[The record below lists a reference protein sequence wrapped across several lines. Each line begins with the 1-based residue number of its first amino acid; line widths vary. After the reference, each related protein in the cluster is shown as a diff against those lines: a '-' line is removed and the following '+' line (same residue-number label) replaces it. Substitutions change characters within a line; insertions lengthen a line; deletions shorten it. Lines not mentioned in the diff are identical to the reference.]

1 MFKIVSG
8 SSNELLAN
16 KIAAALNTKLTK
28 ITRKKFSDGENF
40 VKILETIRGKDCL
53 VIQSTC
59 APVND
64 NLMEL
69 LIIIDAMKR
78 GSARSITV
86 VTPYYGY
93 ARQDRKNEPRT
104 PISAKLVADMLEK
117 AGADRLIVMDVHAPQ
132 IQGFFDIPVD
142 NIFGTT
148 TFVKY
153 IKTLNSKI
161 DDPMPAS
168 PDAGG
173 VVRARAFAKKA
184 GFEGLAIVDK
194 RREKA
199 NESEVMNVI
208 GDVRGKDVI
217 IIDDLIDTG
226 GTLLK
231 AASAFKK
238 NGAKSVRACITHGVL
253 SGKAFKNFA
262 SEGAKDLEE
271 LVITDTIPIPEQ
283 AKIDYPAAMEKI
295 TVVSVDKIMAK
306 VIKRIVNNKSVNRIF
321 EKEE

>member
-1 MFKIVSG
+1 MIKIISG
-8 SSNELLAN
+8 SSNEPLAT
-16 KIAAALNTKLTK
+16 KIAAVLGKELMK
-28 ITRKKFSDGENF
+28 VTRKTFSDGENF
-40 VKILETIRGKDCL
+40 IRIHDSFRGDDCF

-59 APVND
+59 NPVND

-69 LIIIDAMKR
+69 LLIIDAMKR
-78 GSARSITV
+78 GSARSISV
-86 VTPYYGY
+86 VIPYYGY
-93 ARQDRKNEPRT
+93 ARQDRKNEPRV
-104 PISAKLVADMLEK
+104 PISAKLVADMLEA
-117 AGADRLIVMDVHAPQ
+117 AGADRLIVMDIHSPQ

-142 NIFGTT
+142 NIFATK

-153 IKTLNSKI
+153 INSISSVLK
-161 DDPMPAS
+161 DPLAAS

-173 VVRARAFAKKA
+173 VVRARYFAKK
-184 GFEGLAIVDK
+184 GGYEGLAIVDK

-208 GDVRGKDVI
+208 GDVKGKDVI

-238 NGAKSVRACITHGVL
+238 NGAKSVRTCITHGVL
-253 SGKAFKNFA
+253 SGAAFKNF
-262 SEGAKDLEE
+262 SENAGDLEE

-283 AKIDYPAAMEKI
+283 AKIDFPEAMKKI
-295 TVVSVDKIMAK
+295 TVVSVDKLMAK
-306 VIKRIVNNKSVNRIF
+306 VIKRIFKNQSVNGMF
-321 EKEE
+321 ED